1 MRRRRGLSQEE
12 ARLWA
17 GVARQTQ
24 PLPGKSLPEIEPGE
38 VIAAA
43 APTPAKK
50 KGSVPKA
57 VARRFAAAKAAVVPP
72 APPPPAP
79 IRAPKTAATPVPTL
93 MPAYQ
98 APPLKRKSPNL
109 HPIERPVTRKL
120 GKGRLP
126 IESHID
132 LHDKTQI
139 VAHYALLGFLRQA
152 QADGMR
158 HVLVITGRGAS
169 FGSRGVIKRSLPHW
183 FDTAEFRPLVAGFE
197 PAERSHGG
205 DGAFYVRVRRR

>member
-1 MRRRRGLSQEE
+1 MRRRRALSEEE

-24 PLPGKSLPEIEPGE
+24 PLPGKHLPDVAAGDTAASPAPPTRAKKSALPKAI
-38 VIAAA
+38 VRRIAAA
-43 APTPAKK
+43 MAA
-50 KGSVPKA
+50 VPKVEPVSPPTLPA
-57 VARRFAAAKAAVVPP
+57 PMP
-72 APPPPAP
+72 APP
-79 IRAPKTAATPVPTL
+79 KTL

-98 APPLKRKSPNL
+98 APALKRKVPTL

-126 IESHID
+126 IEARID

-139 VAHYALLGFLRQA
+139 VAHYALLGFLRRA

-183 FDTAEFRPLVAGFE
+183 FETAEFRPLVAGFE
-197 PAERSHGG
+197 PAERGHGG

>member
-1 MRRRRGLSQEE
+1 MRRRRALSEEE

-24 PLPGKSLPEIEPGE
+24 PLPGKHLPDVVAGEPTA
-38 VIAAA
+38 VPTSPSRAKKAALPKAIVRRIAAA
-43 APTPAKK
+43 MAA
-50 KGSVPKA
+50 VPK
-57 VARRFAAAKAAVVPP
+57 VEPVSPPTLP
-72 APPPPAP
+72 APL
-79 IRAPKTAATPVPTL
+79 PVPKTL

-98 APPLKRKSPNL
+98 APALKRKVPPL

-126 IESHID
+126 IEARID

-139 VAHYALLGFLRQA
+139 VAHYALLGFLRRA

-197 PAERSHGG
+197 PAERGHGG
-205 DGAFYVRVRRR
+205 EGAFYVRVRRR

>member
-1 MRRRRGLSQEE
+1 MRRRRALSEEE

-24 PLPGKSLPEIEPGE
+24 PLPGKHLPDVVAGEPTAAPAPASRAKKAALPKAI
-38 VIAAA
+38 VRRIAAA
-43 APTPAKK
+43 MAAVPKVEAPPTLPAPLPTP
-50 KGSVPKA
+50 PK
-57 VARRFAAAKAAVVPP
+57 
-72 APPPPAP
+72 
-79 IRAPKTAATPVPTL
+79 TL

-98 APPLKRKSPNL
+98 APALKRKVPPL

-126 IESHID
+126 IEARID

-139 VAHYALLGFLRQA
+139 VAHYALLGFLRRA

-197 PAERSHGG
+197 PAERGHGG
-205 DGAFYVRVRRR
+205 EGAFYVRVRRR